1 MQNIPRPGAI
11 ALVLVCIA
19 CIIATGCD
27 YVPNRDI
34 VVVRLHPDGTTAWAT
49 VIDTG
54 YDDAA
59 RDFVE
64 DPDGGFVIAGV
75 STGQRMGEPRARLV
89 RLSPGGAIAWDRMI
103 PGAHGEPAAVIAVP
117 GGGYAAVSF
126 DGELWLIS
134 PDGDVLQR
142 TRTGLSGVRTL
153 AGTAD
158 GGFVVAGEREDRIPF
173 GSIPVYQENGT
184 ISYRD
189 PEPGEP
195 AKTPGCSE
203 TAVPIGP
210 DRTVMVTQ
218 CTVPFELVRQGAV
231 VKLDGGGGISWM
243 RSYGSQGLESAWSVI
258 EARDGGG
265 YLVAGYGRVPDRTA
279 GASSVVTVRTGPDG
293 AVHQATVLGT
303 IEYYGV
309 PRLRSDTTGFDMLS
323 IHSTIRDGSIITT
336 PIEMRLDRSG
346 VLQETRLID
355 AGIVITWTDDGGF
368 FSAGFPVAGEYSGSS
383 YGKAGSI
390 RLHAVKIGPGGGQEW
405 DRGIPGVQVSHVHRV
420 IQTADGGYAILA
432 VRENY

>member
-1 MQNIPRPGAI
+1 MV
-11 ALVLVCIA
+11 LSLVCIG
-19 CIIATGCD
+19 CILTAGCD

-34 VVVRLHPDGTTAWAT
+34 VVVRLHPDGTTAWT
-49 VIDTG
+49 TSIDTG

-75 STGQRMGEPRARLV
+75 STSQRMGEPRARLV

-103 PGAHGEPAAVIAVP
+103 PGAYGEPAAVIAVP

-126 DGELWLIS
+126 DGELWRID
-134 PDGDVLQR
+134 PDGDILWR
-142 TRTGLSGVRTL
+142 TSTGLSGVRTL

-173 GSIPVYQENGT
+173 GSIPVYHENGT

-231 VKLDGGGGISWM
+231 VKLDADDGISWT
-243 RSYGSQGLESAWSVI
+243 RSYGAEGLESAWSVV
-258 EARDGGG
+258 EAPDGGG
-265 YLVAGYGRVPDRTA
+265 YLVAGYGRLPDRTA
-279 GASSVVTVRTGPDG
+279 SASSMILVRTGPDG
-293 AVHQATVLGT
+293 AVERTTVLDT
-303 IEYYGV
+303 VEYYGV
-309 PRLRSDTTGFDMLS
+309 PRLRSDPAGFDMLS
-323 IHSTIRDGSIITT
+323 INTTIRDGSIINT
-336 PIEMRLDRSG
+336 PIDVRLDIQG
-346 VLQETRLID
+346 ALVETRLID
-355 AGIVITWTDDGGF
+355 TGVIITWTEDGGY
-368 FSAGFPVAGEYSGSS
+368 FSAGFPLAGVHSASV
-383 YGKAGSI
+383 YGKAGSS
-390 RLHAVKIGPGGGQEW
+390 RLHAVKLGPGGKQEW
-405 DRGIPGVQVSHVHRV
+405 DRGIPGVQVNHVHRV

-432 VRENY
+432 IRENY